1 VDFQSVDEYAGG
13 DRFSALLRHGT
24 PFANFALTIEEL
36 PDSGRKP
43 ASRGA
48 DRPFF
53 VQLVHSVRA
62 RRVAK
67 TLC

>member
-1 VDFQSVDEYAGG
+1 VDFLRGDEYAGT
-13 DRFSALLRHGT
+13 DRISALLRHGT
-24 PFANFALTIEEL
+24 PFANFARTIEEL

-48 DRPFF
+48 DRPVF
-53 VQLVHSVRA
+53 VQLVHKVRA

-67 TLC
+67 TLR